1 MDYYVGHTKRLIEK
15 KGVNRLCAVNLRRLD
30 PHEAAITLTSA
41 AITVTSAA
49 ITPGLGYHDNRLQGV
64 IPVRMKVKVTE
75 WSGQLPL

>member
-15 KGVNRLCAVNLRRLD
+15 KGVKRLCAVNLRRLD
-30 PHEAAITLTSA
+30 PHAAAITL
-41 AITVTSAA
+41 TSAA